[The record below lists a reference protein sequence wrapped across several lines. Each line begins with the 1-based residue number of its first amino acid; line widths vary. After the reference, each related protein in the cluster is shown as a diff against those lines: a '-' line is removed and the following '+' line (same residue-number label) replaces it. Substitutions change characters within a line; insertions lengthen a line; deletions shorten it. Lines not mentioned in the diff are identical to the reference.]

1 MFWDVLE
8 PSHHHRILAK
18 LTAEVPEHG
27 TATFTVTMTCM
38 KATLTAANNYRYT
51 LIGDCRWTYPVY
63 ISLEFI
69 SVYLL
74 LISFK
79 LYILHLPFLH
89 LPFHLNIPEQSR

>member
-63 ISLEFI
+63 ISLQFI

-74 LISFK
+74 LTSF
-79 LYILHLPFLH
+79 LFCICLFTFTFP
-89 LPFHLNIPEQSR
+89 PEHT